1 MAGNLV
7 TLTLGGYCY
16 EQPGFISSLT
26 LSPMMEA
33 PWEIAINHTGSSD
46 SSVKEMAHIVT
57 VSGVQFTPIHNFVP
71 QVQKNVFAENGSLE
85 SFGKEQFIALT
96 NGASNNYANTRP
108 FDPTDPSKIQNETED
123 ATASEQNVNNAA
135 PNNTNESQGG
145 NQGGIGDTVEQ
156 DLLAA
161 GGDGS

>member
-16 EQPGFISSLT
+16 EQPGFISSLNI
-26 LSPMMEA
+26 SPMMEA
-33 PWEIAINHTGSSD
+33 PWEIAINDEGNSD

-108 FDPTDPSKIQNETED
+108 FDPTDPSKIQKEKED
-123 ATASEQNVNNAA
+123 AAASEQNANNIIKDDVS
-135 PNNTNESQGG
+135 NSQGIKADG
-145 NQGGIGDTVEQ
+145 
-156 DLLAA
+156 A
-161 GGDGS
+161 GGSIEQEIMDEMGFI

>member
-1 MAGNLV
+1 MLKKQILHGV
-7 TLTLGGYCY
+7 
-16 EQPGFISSLT
+16 F
-26 LSPMMEA
+26 
-33 PWEIAINHTGSSD
+33 
-46 SSVKEMAHIVT
+46 HIIQ

-96 NGASNNYANTRP
+96 NGASNNYANIRP
-108 FDPTDPSKIQNETED
+108 FDPTDPSKIQNEKED
-123 ATASEQNVNNAA
+123 AAASEQNESNTI
-135 PNNTNESQGG
+135 PNDVSNSQGIKADG
-145 NQGGIGDTVEQ
+145 AGGSVEQ

>member
-1 MAGNLV
+1 
-7 TLTLGGYCY
+7 
-16 EQPGFISSLT
+16 
-26 LSPMMEA
+26 MMEA
-33 PWEIAINHTGSSD
+33 PWEIAIDDDGDSD
-46 SSVKEMAHIVT
+46 GSVKELAHIIK

-71 QVQKNVFAENGSLE
+71 QVQKNVFAENGSLK

-96 NGASNNYANTRP
+96 NGGTNNYANIRP
-108 FDPTDPSKIQNETED
+108 FDPTDPEKIQNEKKD
-123 ATASEQNVNNAA
+123 AAASEQNVNNNA

-145 NQGGIGDTVEQ
+145 SQGGIGDTLEQ